1 MAKTHD
7 FTKILWGNEFVIE
20 APIEGV
26 QGTLTGEGHLTK
38 GDRILVCVQCRVD
51 EVEYYPNAPD
61 VWQARVVFEEPV
73 PLASTSDSPIQSI
86 KNLISELGDALF
98 QGDLYQRIEQIF
110 SNDRTTQIA
119 NRGRFDSRLTE
130 EWQRMR
136 REKTPISVILCD
148 CAGLAAYQEV
158 HGERATDKCLQD
170 IAKIIRACSKRPSD
184 LVARYQ
190 DQMFAILLPNTPEAG
205 ANHVIEDIRSRLSA
219 LSIFSSN
226 TKPAVSLRLGKATM
240 LPDPNKD
247 SQSLVQEAARSLT

>member
-20 APIEGV
+20 APLEGI
-26 QGTLTGEGHLTK
+26 QGTLTGEGQLAK

-61 VWQARVVFEEPV
+61 VWQARVSFEKPV
-73 PLASTSDSPIQSI
+73 PIESTSDSPIQSI
-86 KNLISELGDALF
+86 RNLISELGDALF

-110 SNDRTTQIA
+110 SSDRTTQIA
-119 NRGRFDSRLTE
+119 NRGRFDSRLAE

-158 HGERATDKCLQD
+158 YGEKATDKSLQD
-170 IAKIIRACSKRPSD
+170 IAKILRACGKRPSD

-219 LSIFSSN
+219 LSIFSN
-226 TKPAVSLRLGKATM
+226 QTKPTVSLRLGAAT
-240 LPDPNKD
+240 LIPDPGKD
-247 SQSLVQEAARSLT
+247 PQSLVQEAVRSLT

>member
-20 APIEGV
+20 APLEGI
-26 QGTLTGEGHLTK
+26 QGTLTGEGQLAK
-38 GDRILVCVQCRVD
+38 GDRILVCIQCSVD

-61 VWQARVVFEEPV
+61 VWQARVSFEKPV
-73 PLASTSDSPIQSI
+73 PIEPTTDSPIQSI
-86 KNLISELGDALF
+86 RNLISELGDALF

-110 SNDRTTQIA
+110 SSDRTTQIA

-130 EWQRMR
+130 EWQRLR

-148 CAGLAAYQEV
+148 CVGLAAYQEV
-158 HGERATDKCLQD
+158 HGEKATDKCLQD
-170 IAKIIRACSKRPSD
+170 VAKMLRACGKRPSD

-190 DQMFAILLPNTPEAG
+190 DRMFAILLPNTPEAG

-226 TKPAVSLRLGKATM
+226 TQPSVSLRLGSATM
-240 LPDPNKD
+240 VPDPGKD
-247 SQSLVQEAARSLT
+247 PQSLVHEAARSLT

>member
-20 APIEGV
+20 APLEGIP
-26 QGTLTGEGHLTK
+26 GTLTGEGELAK
-38 GDRILVCVQCRVD
+38 GDRILVCIQCSVD
-51 EVEYYPNAPD
+51 EVEYYPNAPN
-61 VWQARVVFEEPV
+61 VWQARVSFEKPV
-73 PLASTSDSPIQSI
+73 PVEATSDSPIQSI

-110 SNDRTTQIA
+110 SSDRATQIA
-119 NRGRFDSRLTE
+119 NRGRFNSRLTE

-148 CAGLAAYQEV
+148 CVGLAAYQEV

-170 IAKIIRACSKRPSD
+170 VAQMLRACGKRPSD

-219 LSIFSSN
+219 LSVFSAN
-226 TKPAVSLRLGKATM
+226 QKPAVSLRLGTATM
-240 LPDPNKD
+240 IPDVDKD
-247 SQSLVQEAARSLT
+247 SQSLVQEAARSLI